1 MLACKELKK
10 DNTVYL
16 DPILF
21 IDDCIWKYVMMVIF
35 KSAAGPLAESVTFNI
50 ECWYIILPIDFIESM

>member
-35 KSAAGPLAESVTFNI
+35 KSAAGPLAEGVT
-50 ECWYIILPIDFIESM
+50 YMLG

>member
-21 IDDCIWKYVMMVIF
+21 IDDCIWKYLVMVIF

-50 ECWYIILPIDFIESM
+50 EC